1 MHNAS
6 LLVGTGSQLFVQ
18 VFLRCVLQVQF
29 DVSVDPTAATPQEYF
44 TALQVKGPYERLV
57 AMVALEVVTVAR
69 QEVAAAKSHLMA
81 PMARLTCLAAFLAF
95 AASCAEVLQPT
106 LLRRQE
112 VEPELVAELL
122 SGPRHDAHRHKKGS
136 RGQRHGVKH
145 HAISHLK
152 VNQTANQNQGKD
164 IPACGADYT
173 CDEKRT
179 ESLGNYAKKH
189 LAVYTYNIGSY
200 EGGMRE
206 KNIPCV
212 PQNVDAFLFLDHD
225 TWERSNQTSLGIW
238 KRRGWQ
244 IKSIS
249 LQAGTEFVTGARL
262 TSKLLKFTP
271 PSWLL
276 NGQWDWLVE
285 FDGNVVLDLLRVGP
299 FLDKYSLKPL
309 LLLDWSYHESCGED
323 GFSCFSHELKSMLH
337 NRRQYIEDSKEN
349 IVAWQEKLTKEH
361 QGSVPGTRKY
371 TPPFYYE
378 TRIIFR
384 NLRHARS
391 ADVSQA
397 FGRTYEKCHEIQR
410 DQFLLPYYLWH
421 ANLSFDTEAFPMTFL
436 ADSVG
441 MCMVNTR
448 EGRN

>member
-1 MHNAS
+1 
-6 LLVGTGSQLFVQ
+6 
-18 VFLRCVLQVQF
+18 
-29 DVSVDPTAATPQEYF
+29 
-44 TALQVKGPYERLV
+44 
-57 AMVALEVVTVAR
+57 
-69 QEVAAAKSHLMA
+69 MA

>member
-1 MHNAS
+1 M
-6 LLVGTGSQLFVQ
+6 
-18 VFLRCVLQVQF
+18 
-29 DVSVDPTAATPQEYF
+29 
-44 TALQVKGPYERLV
+44 
-57 AMVALEVVTVAR
+57 
-69 QEVAAAKSHLMA
+69 
-81 PMARLTCLAAFLAF
+81 
-95 AASCAEVLQPT
+95 LQPRCHLCLYMV
-106 LLRRQE
+106 LLF
-112 VEPELVAELL
+112 P
-122 SGPRHDAHRHKKGS
+122 
-136 RGQRHGVKH
+136 
-145 HAISHLK
+145 
-152 VNQTANQNQGKD
+152 
-164 IPACGADYT
+164 
-173 CDEKRT
+173 
-179 ESLGNYAKKH
+179 SL
-189 LAVYTYNIGSY
+189 
-200 EGGMRE
+200 R
-206 KNIPCV
+206 
-212 PQNVDAFLFLDHD
+212 
-225 TWERSNQTSLGIW
+225 
-238 KRRGWQ
+238 
-244 IKSIS
+244 
-249 LQAGTEFVTGARL
+249 
-262 TSKLLKFTP
+262 
-271 PSWLL
+271 LL